1 MDITFT
7 IAMTE
12 QQIPQLIGL
21 LGKMWA
27 NPDPAQQI
35 AIVKVQ
41 QEAPA
46 IDKPIEDASQ
56 IVAAAPAVAPA
67 IAPIIA
73 PAKPVSAAQVQ
84 QAAGA
89 FIDADPANMAVL
101 QGILAELGAKALP
114 QLNPAQLEVFAA
126 KLREQGVAL

>member
-1 MDITFT
+1 MNITFT
-7 IAMTE
+7 ITMTE
-12 QQIPQLIGL
+12 QQIPELIGL

-35 AIVKVQ
+35 TIVKVQ
-41 QEAPA
+41 PEAPA
-46 IDKPIEDASQ
+46 APKHTENAPQ
-56 IVAAAPAVAPA
+56 IVAAAPVIASA
-67 IAPIIA
+67 IAPSIT
-73 PAKPVSAAQVQ
+73 PAKPVTAVQ
-84 QAAGA
+84 IQRVAGA

-114 QLNPAQLEVFAA
+114 QLNPAQLEVFAD